1 MAEVSVHKN
10 LELNTEKTYT
20 DENGVE
26 QFGVWE
32 MGYRD
37 PETHRIRFDDGG
49 EADAPVA
56 AEAPAE
62 EPELVTVTKD
72 PEVHP
77 SAADTAAD
85 ENNVEAAADD
95 NQDD

>member
-1 MAEVSVHKN
+1 MAEVNVHRN
-10 LELNTEKTYT
+10 MYLNTEKTYT

-26 QFGVWE
+26 QYGVYE
-32 MGYRD
+32 LGYRD
-37 PETHRIRFDDGG
+37 PDSHRIRFDDGG

-56 AEAPAE
+56 AEAPAD

-77 SAADTAAD
+77 SAAATAAGD
-85 ENNVEAAADD
+85 NHSLDAD
-95 NQDD
+95 QDA

>member
-10 LELNTEKTYT
+10 LYLNTEKTYT

-26 QFGVWE
+26 QYGVYELGW
-32 MGYRD
+32 RD
-37 PETHRIRFDDGG
+37 TETHRIRFDDGG

-56 AEAPAE
+56 AEAPAQ
-62 EPELVTVTKD
+62 EPELATVTKD

-77 SAADTAAD
+77 SAAAT
-85 ENNVEAAADD
+85 AADD
-95 NQDD
+95 NHDLDADQDE